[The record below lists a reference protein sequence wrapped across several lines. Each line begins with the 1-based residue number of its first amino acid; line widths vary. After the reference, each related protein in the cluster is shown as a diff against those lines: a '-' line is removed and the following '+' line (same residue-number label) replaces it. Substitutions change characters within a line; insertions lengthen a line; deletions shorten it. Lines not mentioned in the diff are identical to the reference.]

1 MTQTAPFWSHPSEHY
16 GGHLSDKADIVIVGG
31 GITGVSLLYHLK
43 KRRMR
48 ALLLERGHL
57 ASGASGRNAGF
68 VLAGVAD
75 NYATA
80 VRTYG
85 RERAREIWA
94 FTVENHDAVA
104 SALKNADVGHNRCGT
119 VILAASDE
127 ERVQLE
133 ESAELLTDDGF
144 QAHFDGDVLYNPRD
158 GEINPT
164 ALVAGL
170 ARLAPDGSIHEHV
183 NVTGLVADSNRVF
196 VHLEDETVEAGTVIL
211 ATNAWTSLLAPSV
224 KITPRRA
231 QMLATSPVERVI
243 ADKPTYSDFGYRY
256 WRQLTSGVL
265 LIGGWRNTSM
275 ETEETFDDKPTVRDP
290 GANRGVRA
298 RRARGGHA
306 GDASVGG
313 DDGVHGGRAADRRA
327 GRGDAA
333 RVRVRRLQ
341 RSRHGLRIPE
351 RQESG
356 RLALALSSEGEGNC

>member
-1 MTQTAPFWSHPSEHY
+1 LTAVAHTAPFWSHPSEHY
-16 GGHLSDKADIVIVGG
+16 GGPLPDKADIVIVGG

-80 VRTYG
+80 VGTYG
-85 RERAREIWA
+85 RERAREIWG
-94 FTVENHDAVA
+94 FTLENHDAVT
-104 SALKNADVGHNRCGT
+104 SALKNVDVGHNRCGT

-164 ALVAGL
+164 AMVAAL
-170 ARLAPDGSIHEHV
+170 ARMAPDGSIHEHV
-183 NVTGLVADSNRVF
+183 NVTGLVAESKRVF
-196 VHLEDETVEAGTVIL
+196 VHVEDETVEAGIVIL
-211 ATNAWTSLLAPSV
+211 ATNAWTSLLVPSV
-224 KITPRRA
+224 KISPRRA
-231 QMLATSPVERVI
+231 QMLAMAPVDRVTVE
-243 ADKPTYSDFGYRY
+243 KPTYSDFGYRY

-275 ETEETFDDKPTVRDP
+275 ETEETYDDKPTAAIQERIEAFARSEL
-290 GANRGVRA
+290 GADTPVTHRWAGTMGFTEDGLPIVGPVEGMPHVFACAGYN
-298 RRARGGHA
+298 GHGMGFA
-306 GDASVGG
+306 F
-313 DDGVHGGRAADRRA
+313 
-327 GRGDAA
+327 
-333 RVRVRRLQ
+333 
-341 RSRHGLRIPE
+341 
-351 RQESG
+351 
-356 RLALALSSEGEGNC
+356 LSSKQLVDML

>member
-1 MTQTAPFWSHPSEHY
+1 MGPLPE
-16 GGHLSDKADIVIVGG
+16 KADIVVVGG

-48 ALLLERGHL
+48 AVLLERDHL

-68 VLAGVAD
+68 VLAGIAD

-85 RERAREIWA
+85 REKAREIWA
-94 FTVENHDAVA
+94 FTLENHDAVA

-158 GEINPT
+158 GELNPT
-164 ALVAGL
+164 ALVTAL
-170 ARLAPDGSIHEHV
+170 ARTAQPESIHEHV
-183 NVTGLVADSNRVF
+183 NVTGLVAESKRVF
-196 VHLEDETVEAGTVIL
+196 VHVEDETVEAGTVIL
-211 ATNAWTSLLAPSV
+211 ATNAWTSLLAPTV

-231 QMLATSPVERVI
+231 QMLAMAPLEKVI
-243 ADKPTYSDFGYRY
+243 AERPTYSDFGYRY

-275 ETEETFDDKPTVRDP
+275 DSEVTFDEKPTAAIQERIE
-290 GANRGVRA
+290 AF
-298 RRARGGHA
+298 ARGQLGADTPVTHRWAGTMGFTEDGLPIVGPVEGMPHVYVCGGYNGHGMGFA
-306 GDASVGG
+306 FLKAKQLVDS
-313 DDGVHGGRAADRRA
+313 
-327 GRGDAA
+327 
-333 RVRVRRLQ
+333 L
-341 RSRHGLRIPE
+341 
-351 RQESG
+351 
-356 RLALALSSEGEGNC
+356 